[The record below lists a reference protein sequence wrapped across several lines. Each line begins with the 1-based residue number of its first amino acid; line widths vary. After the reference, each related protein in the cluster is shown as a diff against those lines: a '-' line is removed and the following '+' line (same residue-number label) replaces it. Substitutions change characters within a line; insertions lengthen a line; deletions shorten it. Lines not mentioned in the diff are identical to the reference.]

1 MQITDKAIS
10 SKITQKSPRQ
20 RRLLGGLLM
29 LTLLCSFASGEA
41 LLGASAQSA
50 DSNNSNDFN
59 NSKYPAQIYEYL
71 QEGSE
76 LLKKGNFPQAK
87 ISFEK
92 ALSINGRCFEAHNNI
107 GLVYYRSGDL
117 TQAANAYEKAID
129 INPTF
134 LPSLCNLA
142 VVRYKLK
149 QYAESESL
157 YKMALRLTKGKDA
170 KLHYSLGNVLRDQK
184 RYDEALEQF
193 KKSVE
198 ADASF
203 AFAHNGLASTYYCL
217 DNLDQAE
224 KEGRLAIKLKPD
236 YALAYY
242 HLGLVL
248 ERKNDLKNALDAFNQ
263 SLKFETE
270 PAYINDTRQKILAMR
285 KSLGMTEEA
294 PKQDSSENGTIK
306 NITGYIKTGKYVEA
320 EWDCRKVVK
329 SSISANAQ
337 FWNLFGLALTQQG
350 NSTKAQEA
358 VEYFKK
364 AIMLEDSGTV
374 PLLHY
379 NLAQAL
385 RLSGDSNA
393 AFFECEKAVATAK
406 KLGETCPLAFNLQ
419 GMLLKQE
426 GKLDLADQ
434 AFKMGIVQSSG
445 KFPVLHYNRALLLEK
460 MGKKSEAEREFKTY
474 LKLNPKGVN
483 VANARLHLK
492 K

>member
-1 MQITDKAIS
+1 MFFA
-10 SKITQKSPRQ
+10 
-20 RRLLGGLLM
+20 
-29 LTLLCSFASGEA
+29 LLCSYS
-41 LLGASAQSA
+41 SAPAPLKAQTEQEN
-50 DSNNSNDFN
+50 DNSY
-59 NSKYPAQIYEYL
+59 NSKYPPQIYEYL
-71 QEGSE
+71 QEGSD

-87 ISFEK
+87 VSFEK
-92 ALSINGRCFEAHNNI
+92 ALKINGRCFEAHNNI

-149 QYAESESL
+149 QYTEAESL

-193 KKSVE
+193 KKAVD
-198 ADASF
+198 ADPNF
-203 AFAHNGLASTYYCL
+203 AFAHNGLSSTYYCL
-217 DNLDQAE
+217 DNLDLAE

-270 PAYINDTRQKILAMR
+270 PAYINDTKQKILVMR
-285 KSLGMTEEA
+285 KSLGMSEEL
-294 PKQDSSENGTIK
+294 PKVDTSEAGTLKTISNYVK
-306 NITGYIKTGKYVEA
+306 NGKYAEA
-320 EWDCRKVVK
+320 EWDCRKLVK
-329 SSISANAQ
+329 SSISANPQ

-364 AIMLEDSGTV
+364 AIMLEEAGSA

-385 RLSGDSNA
+385 RLSGDTNSA
-393 AFFECEKAVATAK
+393 SFECEKAVEMAK
-406 KLGETCPLAFNLQ
+406 KLGETCPLAFNLH
-419 GMLLKQE
+419 GILLKQQ
-426 GKLDLADQ
+426 GKLHEADQ
-434 AFKMGIVQSSG
+434 AFKMAIVQSSG

-460 MGKKSEAEREFKTY
+460 MDLKSEAEREFKTY

>member
-1 MQITDKAIS
+1 MQITELVLP
-10 SKITQKSPRQ
+10 SKNTQRTPRQ
-20 RRLLGGLLM
+20 RMLFNALM
-29 LTLLCSFASGEA
+29 SSALICSF
-41 LLGASAQSA
+41 LSAPAPLKAQIEQEN
-50 DSNNSNDFN
+50 DSSN
-59 NSKYPAQIYEYL
+59 NSKYPPQIYEYL

-76 LLKKGNFPQAK
+76 LLKKGNFPEAK
-87 ISFEK
+87 ASFEN
-92 ALSINGRCFEAHNNI
+92 ALKINARCFEAHNNL

-117 TQAANAYEKAID
+117 TQAASAYEKAIE
-129 INPTF
+129 ISPTF

-149 QYAESESL
+149 QYAEAESL

-193 KKSVE
+193 RLSVE
-198 ADASF
+198 VDPNF
-203 AFAHNGLASTYYCL
+203 AFARNGLASTYYCL
-217 DNLDQAE
+217 DKLDLAE

-263 SLKFETE
+263 SLKYETE
-270 PAYINDTRQKILAMR
+270 PAYINDTKQKILVMR
-285 KSLGMTEEA
+285 KSLGMSEE
-294 PKQDSSENGTIK
+294 PLKVDSSEAGALKTISDYVK
-306 NITGYIKTGKYVEA
+306 QGKYAEA

-329 SSISANAQ
+329 SSISANPQ

-358 VEYFKK
+358 VECFKK
-364 AIMLEDSGTV
+364 AIMLEEAGSA

-385 RLSGDSNA
+385 RLSGDSSSA
-393 AFFECEKAVATAK
+393 RFECEKAVDCAK
-406 KLGETCPLAFNLQ
+406 KLQEVCPLAFNLY
-419 GMLLKQE
+419 GILLKQE
-426 GKLDLADQ
+426 GKLEQADH
-434 AFKMGIVQSSG
+434 AFKMGIAQSSG
-445 KFPVLHYNRALLLEK
+445 KYPVLHYNRALLLEK
-460 MGKKSEAEREFKTY
+460 MNKKSEAEREFKTY
-474 LKLNPKGVN
+474 LKLNPKGIN
-483 VANARLHLK
+483 VANAQLHLK

>member
-10 SKITQKSPRQ
+10 SKITQKSPHQ
-20 RRLLGGLLM
+20 RRFFNTLVALS
-29 LTLLCSFASGEA
+29 LLCSFASSQA
-41 LLGASAQSA
+41 LLEASAQSE
-50 DSNNSNDFN
+50 DSDNSN
-59 NSKYPAQIYEYL
+59 NSKYPNQIYEYL
-71 QEGSE
+71 QEGSD

-87 ISFEK
+87 VSFEK
-92 ALSINGRCFEAHNNI
+92 ALKINGRCFEAHNNI

-149 QYAESESL
+149 QYAEAESL

-170 KLHYSLGNVLRDQK
+170 RLHYSLGNVLRDQK

-270 PAYINDTRQKILAMR
+270 PAYINDTRQKILTMR
-285 KSLGMTEEA
+285 KSLGMTEEVQ
-294 PKQDSSENGTIK
+294 KVDSSENGTIK
-306 NITGYIKTGKYVEA
+306 SISDYIKAGKYAEA

-329 SSISANAQ
+329 SSISANPQ
-337 FWNLFGLALTQQG
+337 FWNLFGLALAQQG
-350 NSTKAQEA
+350 NSNKAQEA

-406 KLGETCPLAFNLQ
+406 KLGQACPLAFNLQ
-419 GMLLKQE
+419 GILLKQE

-445 KFPVLHYNRALLLEK
+445 KYPVLHYNRALLLEK
-460 MGKKSEAEREFKTY
+460 MDKKSEAEREFKTY

>member
-1 MQITDKAIS
+1 MQITDEQIPR
-10 SKITQKSPRQ
+10 KITQSTPQK
-20 RRLLGGLLM
+20 RRISS
-29 LTLLCSFASGEA
+29 TLLSAFLLFSFASA
-41 LLGASAQSA
+41 TAPLKAQMQQENN
-50 DSNNSNDFN
+50 DSNSA
-59 NSKYPAQIYEYL
+59 KYPQQVYEYL

-87 ISFEK
+87 VSFEK
-92 ALSINGRCFEAHNNI
+92 ALKINGHCFEAHNNI
-107 GLVYYRSGDL
+107 GLVYYRSGDM
-117 TQAANAYEKAID
+117 TQAANAYEKAIE

-149 QYAESESL
+149 QFAEAESL
-157 YKMALRLTKGKDA
+157 YKMALQLTKGKDA

-193 KKSVE
+193 KKAVE
-198 ADASF
+198 ADSTF

-217 DNLDQAE
+217 DNLDLAE

-263 SLKFETE
+263 SLKYETE
-270 PAYINDTRQKILAMR
+270 PAYLNDTKQKILVMR
-285 KSLGMTEEA
+285 KSLGITQEL
-294 PKQDSSENGTIK
+294 PKIDNSDTGTLKNISDYIK
-306 NITGYIKTGKYVEA
+306 NGKYAEA

-329 SSISANAQ
+329 SSISANSQ

-364 AIMLEDSGTV
+364 AIMLEEAGTA

-385 RLSGDSNA
+385 RLSGDGNGA
-393 AFFECEKAVATAK
+393 RFECEKAVETAK
-406 KLGETCPLAFNLQ
+406 KLGETCPLAFNLH
-419 GMLLKQE
+419 GILLKQE

-445 KFPVLHYNRALLLEK
+445 KYPVLHYNRALLLEK
-460 MGKKSEAEREFKTY
+460 MNKKSEAEREFKTY

>member
-1 MQITDKAIS
+1 MQITDDAIP
-10 SKITQKSPRQ
+10 SKNTQRTPRK
-20 RRLLGGLLM
+20 RS
-29 LTLLCSFASGEA
+29 LTNA
-41 LLGASAQSA
+41 LLTCALLSTFSSATAPLKAQTEQE
-50 DSNNSNDFN
+50 NNNLN
-59 NSKYPAQIYEYL
+59 NSKYPPQIYEYL
-71 QEGSE
+71 QEGSD

-87 ISFEK
+87 ASFEK
-92 ALSINGRCFEAHNNI
+92 ALQINGRCFEAHNNL

-117 TQAANAYEKAID
+117 TQAANAYEKAIE

-149 QYAESESL
+149 QYAEAESL

-170 KLHYSLGNVLRDQK
+170 KLNYSLGNVLRDQK

-193 KKSVE
+193 KKAVE
-198 ADASF
+198 ADPSF

-217 DNLDQAE
+217 DNLEQAE
-224 KEGRLAIKLKPD
+224 KEGRLAIKYKPD

-270 PAYINDTRQKILAMR
+270 PAYINDTRQKILVMR
-285 KSLGMTEEA
+285 KSLGMPDEIAKVDNSEA
-294 PKQDSSENGTIK
+294 GTLKTISNYVK
-306 NITGYIKTGKYVEA
+306 NGKYAEA

-329 SSISANAQ
+329 SSISANPQ
-337 FWNLFGLALTQQG
+337 FWNLFGLSLTQQG

-364 AIMLEDSGTV
+364 AIMLEEAGSA

-385 RLSGDSNA
+385 RLSGDNNSA
-393 AFFECEKAVATAK
+393 RFECEKAIESAK
-406 KLGETCPLAFNLQ
+406 KLQETCPLAFNLYAI
-419 GMLLKQE
+419 LLKQE
-426 GKLDLADQ
+426 GKLNEADQ
-434 AFKMGIVQSSG
+434 AFKMAIVQSSG
-445 KFPVLHYNRALLLEK
+445 KYPVLHYNRALLLEK
-460 MGKKSEAEREFKTY
+460 MNKKSEAEREFKTY
-474 LKLNPKGVN
+474 LKLNPKGIN
-483 VANARLHLK
+483 VANAQLHLK